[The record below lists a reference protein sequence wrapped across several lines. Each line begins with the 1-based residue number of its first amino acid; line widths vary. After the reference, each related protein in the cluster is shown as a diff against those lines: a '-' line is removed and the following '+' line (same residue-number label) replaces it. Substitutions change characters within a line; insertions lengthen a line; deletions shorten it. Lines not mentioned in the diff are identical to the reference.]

1 MTTDALLRF
10 RATGIGKT
18 YAVPVLAKV
27 DFECLAGEV
36 HALIGANGA
45 GKSTLAK
52 IICGLVR
59 PDAGTMELDGRPFA
73 PANKREAEA
82 AGVHIVHQEL
92 NLIGTLSVA
101 ENLFFTRLPRRRGAI
116 DRVRLRRD
124 ARDALA
130 QVDLGDLDPDTPV
143 ERLGIGVRQQI
154 EIAAALVRDC
164 RLLILDE
171 PTAALADPQVERLFD
186 HIRRL
191 QARGVSI
198 VYVSHRMDEL
208 RRIADRVS
216 VLRDG
221 RMVATCPACDL
232 APDEAIR
239 LMAGRD
245 IAAAKTAARTPG
257 EVRLRVRGLR
267 RGRTVR
273 DVSFDVRGGEILGLA
288 GLVGSG
294 RTELLRA
301 IFGADRAD
309 AGDVQVDDAPPRRFR
324 APSEAV
330 AAGLAMVP
338 EDRKED
344 GLFLPR
350 SVRMNITL
358 ASIRAFRRRGGR
370 INESAEIQAAN
381 RIVAAVDL
389 RCHSLEQPVA
399 ELSGGNQQKA
409 LIGRWLMRDAAVYLF
424 DEPTRG
430 IDIAA
435 KTAVYSLLDDLA
447 RRGKACVVA
456 SSEMEELMEICDRI
470 AVLSMGRLVR
480 VFARGEWTHERLL
493 AAAFDSLMGAPAAG
507 GEA

>member
-171 PTAALADPQVERLFD
+171 PTAALADPQVERLFRPC
-186 HIRRL
+186 IGAARRPHGRDL
-191 QARGVSI
+191 PGMRPRARRG
-198 VYVSHRMDEL
+198 DPP
-208 RRIADRVS
+208 
-216 VLRDG
+216 DG
-221 RMVATCPACDL
+221 R
-232 APDEAIR
+232 
-239 LMAGRD
+239 AGHRRRQNGG
-245 IAAAKTAARTPG
+245 AHA
-257 EVRLRVRGLR
+257 R
-267 RGRTVR
+267 RGAPPRSR
-273 DVSFDVRGGEILGLA
+273 PAA
-288 GLVGSG
+288 GPNGSG
-294 RTELLRA
+294 RLL
-301 IFGADRAD
+301 
-309 AGDVQVDDAPPRRFR
+309 
-324 APSEAV
+324 
-330 AAGLAMVP
+330 
-338 EDRKED
+338 
-344 GLFLPR
+344 
-350 SVRMNITL
+350 
-358 ASIRAFRRRGGR
+358 
-370 INESAEIQAAN
+370 
-381 RIVAAVDL
+381 
-389 RCHSLEQPVA
+389 
-399 ELSGGNQQKA
+399 
-409 LIGRWLMRDAAVYLF
+409 
-424 DEPTRG
+424 
-430 IDIAA
+430 
-435 KTAVYSLLDDLA
+435 
-447 RRGKACVVA
+447 
-456 SSEMEELMEICDRI
+456 
-470 AVLSMGRLVR
+470 
-480 VFARGEWTHERLL
+480 
-493 AAAFDSLMGAPAAG
+493 
-507 GEA
+507 